1 MPVSSIIGGV
11 ATLGG
16 ALLSSSAS
24 KSAANT
30 QANSA
35 DAASATQLQMYNQTR
50 DDQAPWRNVGGSAI
64 NQLAYLAGL
73 SPTQGGSTSAG
84 PGGAQFGDLVYD
96 SGTGQW
102 TSPTLRNQAAEGGN
116 FGPNDEARYQ
126 ALIQQRLG
134 GIDNPVQAY
143 QNQTAAT
150 QATANADPAYGSLT
164 RGFTMADYQADPGY
178 QFRLD
183 QGQQALERSAAA
195 RGGLLSGGAL
205 KDTTAYAQGAASQ
218 EYGNAYNRFN
228 NDQANVWNR
237 LSGLAGVGQQANNT
251 IAQVGSNTVSQI
263 GQNTIGAGNAIAAG
277 QVGSANAINGAI
289 TQGISGYQNNQLL
302 NLFANQQR
310 T

>member
-1 MPVSSIIGGV
+1 MGIGAIVGGV
-11 ATLGG
+11 ASLGG
-16 ALLSSSAS
+16 ALLSSGAS

-30 QANSA
+30 QANAAS
-35 DAASATQLQMYNQTR
+35 DASATQLQMYNQTR
-50 DDQAPWRNVGGSAI
+50 EDQAPWRDVGGSAI
-64 NQLAYLAGL
+64 NRLAYLAGL
-73 SPTQGGSTSAG
+73 NPTTSTGSTAG
-84 PGGAQFGDLVYD
+84 TAFGDLQYN

-102 TSPTLRNQAAEGGN
+102 ASDSLRAQAAEGGN

-126 ALIQQRLG
+126 ALIQQQLA
-134 GIDNPVQAY
+134 GIQNPVQAW

-150 QATANADPAYGSLT
+150 QQAANNDPAYGSLT
-164 RGFTMADYQADPGY
+164 RNFTMADYQADPGY

-205 KDTTAYAQGAASQ
+205 KDTTAYAQGMASQ

-228 NDQANVWNR
+228 NDQSTIWNR

-251 IAQVGSNTVSQI
+251 IAQVGQNTASQI

-277 QVGSANAINGAI
+277 QVGSANAITGAI
-289 TQGISGYQNNQLL
+289 GQGISGYQNNQLL
-302 NLFANQQR
+302 NLLANK
-310 T
+310 